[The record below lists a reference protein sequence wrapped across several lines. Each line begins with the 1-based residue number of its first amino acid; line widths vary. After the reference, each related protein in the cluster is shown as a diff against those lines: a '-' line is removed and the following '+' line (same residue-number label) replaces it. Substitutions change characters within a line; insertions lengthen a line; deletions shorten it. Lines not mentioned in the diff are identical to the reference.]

1 MCIRME
7 TLYGYGWGQHAGPHA
22 QLLLA
27 GCVLRLGVP
36 SPACCLLA
44 ACQVLI
50 AEVQQLVAD
59 KERLRG
65 DIEAQQQQ
73 LREEREQ
80 TEGQLSALRRDWEQ
94 RQRQDAQQLQR
105 QREEAQ
111 VGRWGRAGC
120 SLPSASRQSFVLPTR
135 GSCMLCGKAAVACP
149 GC

>member
-1 MCIRME
+1 MHMNGDTVWLWVGATCRPACSIAV
-7 TLYGYGWGQHAGPHA
+7 G
-22 QLLLA
+22 
-27 GCVLRLGVP
+27 RLCFEAGVP

-44 ACQVLI
+44 ACQTLI

-94 RQRQDAQQLQR
+94 RQRQDAQQLLR
-105 QREEAQ
+105 QREVAQ
-111 VGRWGRAGC
+111 VGRRGGAGR
-120 SLPSASRQSFVLPTR
+120 SIPSACRLTFIFCR
-135 GSCMLCGKAAVACP
+135 P
-149 GC
+149 GTPVSHVE